1 MSTDAIEPQSLSG
14 LGSTVYRRPR
24 AGTRTA
30 RVWEIADEITRQKGC
45 LAARREVRERFVA
58 EQGNGSTANTQYQY
72 WKAHHAVHPADRMA
86 ATTSPFC
93 DVPSRALKVTPDG
106 RFQIPRDMREA
117 MRVGADGQVT
127 ARVDDGEL
135 RVVSQAVAICQVQAR
150 MRRYKKPGESVV
162 DEFLAERRVL

>member
-1 MSTDAIEPQSLSG
+1 MEPRSVSARG
-14 LGSTVYRRPR
+14 TTVYGRPR

-30 RVWEIADEITRQKGC
+30 RVWEIADEITREKGC
-45 LAARREVRERFVA
+45 RAERREVRERFVA
-58 EQGNGSTANTQYQY
+58 EQGNGSTANTQYQH
-72 WKAHHAVHPADRMA
+72 WKAYYAVEAADRTPA
-86 ATTSPFC
+86 LTGPFP
-93 DVPSRALKVTPDG
+93 DVTPRALKVTLDG

-135 RVVSQAVAICQVQAR
+135 RVVSQAVAIRQVQAR

-162 DEFLAERRVL
+162 DEFLAERRALWGEE